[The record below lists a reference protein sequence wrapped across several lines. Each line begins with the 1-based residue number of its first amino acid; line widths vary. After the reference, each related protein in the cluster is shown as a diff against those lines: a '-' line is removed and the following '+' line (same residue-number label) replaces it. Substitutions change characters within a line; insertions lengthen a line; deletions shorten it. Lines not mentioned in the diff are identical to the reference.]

1 MRPTGRLVQ
10 RIRFSLSQ
18 IVPSMLFSKCREVTR
33 VRVPDRQGGEVNKVD
48 KGPGKCG
55 WMQAGSG
62 LRRNVNLVDSVNFV
76 YVDNDAAMN

>member
-1 MRPTGRLVQ
+1 
-10 RIRFSLSQ
+10 
-18 IVPSMLFSKCREVTR
+18 
-33 VRVPDRQGGEVNKVD
+33 VPDRQGGEVNKVD

-76 YVDNDAAMN
+76 YVEKGELKTIVPAPAIADACV